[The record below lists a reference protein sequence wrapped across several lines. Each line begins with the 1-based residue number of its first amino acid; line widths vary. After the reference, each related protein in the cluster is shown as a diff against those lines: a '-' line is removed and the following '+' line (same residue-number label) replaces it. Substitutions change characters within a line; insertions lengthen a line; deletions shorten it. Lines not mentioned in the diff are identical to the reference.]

1 MRATKRLLWWI
12 LVGTA
17 GGFNRARILN
27 EITQTPRNANELAN
41 LLKLDY
47 KTTRHHLD
55 TLEKNRLITNI
66 GDKYGVMYFPSE
78 LLEKNIHYFKEIW
91 SKIGKN
97 EINNKNNDGEK
108 NE

>member
-12 LVGTA
+12 LVGTT
-17 GGFNRARILN
+17 GGVNRARILN
-27 EITQTPRNANELAN
+27 ELTKTPRNANELAN

-55 TLEKNRLITNI
+55 ILEKNRLVITI
-66 GDKYGVMYFPSE
+66 GDKYGIMYFPSE
-78 LLEKNIHYFKEIW
+78 LLEKNMHFFKEIW

-97 EINNKNNDGEK
+97 EIKKNNNGEK
-108 NE
+108 K